1 MTLRNP
7 SCTVGRDGVAVITLQ
22 APDGTLPLIDEGT
35 IEELGKLTER
45 IAGDS
50 AIKGAVITGA
60 DGKFCAGADPR
71 LFERL
76 ISDSRTEEARSGAEE
91 ATRRLQERAGRLSR
105 LYRRLETQGKPVVA
119 AINGAALGAG
129 LELALACH
137 RRIVE
142 DHPENR
148 LGMPQV
154 TIGLMP
160 GAGGTQRL
168 PRLVGAEAALGLML
182 HCRLVQPQEALK
194 AGLVD
199 ELVPE
204 GGALARAQAWIA
216 EGGRGV
222 QAFDE
227 KGFRLPGGEV
237 YSARGQMLW
246 PVANA
251 VYRKDSFD
259 NYQARRAVLHAVYE
273 GLLVKTMAAALKI
286 EERWLTHV
294 LKDSQI
300 VPMLRTLYYSMGA
313 LAQGVRR
320 PKGPPLAPVRRL
332 GIVGAGFMGSG
343 IAHVTARE
351 GIDVVL
357 IDRDQP
363 AADKGKAHSA
373 GLMEKE
379 IGRGR
384 ASREE
389 AAAVAGRIH
398 AGTDLA
404 ALADCDLVIEA
415 VFENKALKA
424 EILADIDRRLASDAI
439 LASNTS
445 TLPITE
451 LAGFTRRP
459 AEFVGI
465 HFFSP
470 VDRMQLVEII
480 RGKATG
486 ERALAKA
493 IDFVRQIGK
502 TPIVVNDSRG
512 FFTSRVVMTYMAEG
526 CEMLAEGVPPA
537 LIENAAR
544 MAGMPVGPLAL
555 NDEIAL
561 DLAWKILQVTKA
573 DLGEAY
579 RARAID
585 RIIEEMVV
593 KRERFGRK
601 NRRGFYDYP
610 QTGRKRLWDG
620 IAEIAKPRPADQF
633 DSETLKERL
642 LLIQALETARCFEE
656 GVLTD
661 PREGDVGAIL
671 GFGFA
676 PWTGGPLSYIDMV
689 GVDRFVRR
697 CSAFE
702 QQLGARYRPAR
713 LLSEMAETGRRFY
726 DDGPLSQG
734 GTAACLPI

>member
-1 MTLRNP
+1 MTLRDL
-7 SCTVGRDGVAVITLQ
+7 SCTVDRDGVAVITLR
-22 APDGTLPLIDEGT
+22 APQGQLPVLDEGT
-35 IEELGKLTER
+35 IEEFETLIER
-45 IAGDS
+45 VAGDN
-50 AIKGAVITGA
+50 AVKGAVITGN
-60 DGKFCAGADPR
+60 DGQFSVGADPR
-71 LFERL
+71 LVERL
-76 ISDSRTEEARSGAEE
+76 IGDYRADAARRGPEA
-91 ATRRLQERAGRLSR
+91 ATRQLQERAGRLS
-105 LYRRLETQGKPVVA
+105 LMFRRLETQGKPVVA

-142 DHPENR
+142 NHRDNR
-148 LGMPQV
+148 LGLPQV

-168 PRLVGAEAALGLML
+168 PRLIGAEAALKMML
-182 HCRLVQPQEALK
+182 QGRLIEPEEARKL
-194 AGLVD
+194 GLVD
-199 ELVPE
+199 EVVRE
-204 GGALARAQAWIA
+204 GEALTRAKAWIA
-216 EGGRGV
+216 AGGRGV

-227 KGFRLPGGEV
+227 KNFLIPGGEV
-237 YSARGQMLW
+237 YSARGLMLW

-251 VYRKDSFD
+251 VYRKDTFD

-273 GLLVKTMAAALKI
+273 GLLVTSMAAALRI
-286 EERWLTHV
+286 EARWLTH
-294 LKDSQI
+294 LLQDSQI

-320 PKGPPLAPVRRL
+320 PKGPPFKPVRRL

-343 IAHVTARE
+343 IAHATARA
-351 GIDVVL
+351 GIEVVL
-357 IDRDQP
+357 IDREQL
-363 AADKGKAHSA
+363 AAEKGKAHSA
-373 GLMEKE
+373 ALMEKE

-389 AAAVAGRIH
+389 AAAVAGRIRV
-398 AGTDLA
+398 GTDLA

-424 EILADIDRRLASDAI
+424 EILAGIDRVLSADAV

-445 TLPITE
+445 TLPITD

-459 AEFVGI
+459 ADFIGI

-470 VDRMQLVEII
+470 VDRMQLVELI

-486 ERALAKA
+486 DRALAKA

-502 TPIVVNDSRG
+502 TPIVVNNSRG

-526 CEMLAEGVPPA
+526 CEMLKEGVPPA
-537 LIENAAR
+537 MIENAAR
-544 MAGMPVGPLAL
+544 LAGMPVGPLAL

-561 DLAWKILQVTKA
+561 DLAWKILQATKA
-573 DLGEAY
+573 DLGDAY

-585 RIIEEMVV
+585 AIIEEMVV
-593 KRERFGRK
+593 RRERFGRK

-610 QTGRKRLWDG
+610 ESGRKRLWDG
-620 IAEIAKPRPADQF
+620 IAEIAPPRPAEQF
-633 DSETLKERL
+633 DPEILKQRL
-642 LLIQALETARCFEE
+642 LSIQALETARCFEE

-671 GFGFA
+671 GFGYA

-689 GVDRFVRR
+689 GVDAFVQR
-697 CSAFE
+697 CTRFE
-702 QQLGARYRPAR
+702 QQFGARYRPAR
-713 LLSEMAETGRRFY
+713 LLRQMAESGQGFY
-726 DDGPLSQG
+726 DDARSSERAP
-734 GTAACLPI
+734 A